1 MNFNNLLDLYS
12 LGEKTVLFKHVESNE
27 LLSFANSIE
36 KFRLEIQNRYE
47 NDDHLVEVLNLLKKV
62 FFKLASSLLPYN
74 KVINK
79 DTEDQIISKF
89 IQIKKSYPELFTKV
103 VIQIAKSFKEVLES
117 TNNSLYDYLCNYINS
132 RAETGLKVA
141 IVTKRAITIEER
153 FLIIDGLKSFLK
165 ESFFTENSFRKDI
178 ETFDEVVF
186 VGNPA
191 YFGEYVKNTFKGK
204 TVAFISYDIF
214 TNSISPNKIFEDI
227 DKKGVYSTIFD
238 NVSFGEPIQKKSD
251 ITLEQSELLNTAVSK
266 FLEEQKNTLEVNSQD
281 AVEASIVY
289 LENDR
294 FLFAPKDSKIR
305 VFSPNEKSNFI
316 KQLNFKDIEE
326 DDFIVIRND
335 RDTRLI
341 AEVADHDVLKK
352 NAEKYRLLQN
362 EWKDKLR
369 FNVKKKGIRKVSE
382 ILINKYN
389 INTAS
394 MASLRS
400 WCNEDSICPTELPKI
415 LKALKYDE
423 EIIKETYN
431 TMKIIQ
437 LAHRK
442 AGRIISDK
450 LMSEL
455 SNDILK
461 ELQEKGYYT
470 FMSKE
475 FNGASFNIERIV
487 SIDRSRHLIAP
498 YNLMK
503 PMNID

>member
-1 MNFNNLLDLYS
+1 MNFNNLIDLYS
-12 LGEKTVLFKHVESNE
+12 LGHKTVLFKHVESNE
-27 LLSFANSIE
+27 LLPFANSIE

-227 DKKGVYSTIFD
+227 DKKGVYSTIFQ
-238 NVSFGEPIQKKSD
+238 NVSFGEPIQKKSN
-251 ITLEQSELLNTAVSK
+251 ITLEQAELLNTAVSK

-423 EIIKETYN
+423 EMIKETYN

-442 AGRIISDK
+442 AGRIISNK

>member
-27 LLSFANSIE
+27 LLPFANSIE

-117 TNNSLYDYLCNYINS
+117 KNNSLYEYLCNYINS
-132 RAETGLKVA
+132 RAEAGFKVA
-141 IVTKRAITIEER
+141 IVAKRAITIEER

-238 NVSFGEPIQKKSD
+238 NVSFGEPIQKKSN
-251 ITLEQSELLNTAVSK
+251 ITLEQAELLNTAVSK
-266 FLEEQKNTLEVNSQD
+266 FLKEQKNTLEVNSQD

-369 FNVKKKGIRKVSE
+369 FNVKKKGIRIVSE

>member
-27 LLSFANSIE
+27 LLPFANSIE

-141 IVTKRAITIEER
+141 IVTKRAITIEEK

-238 NVSFGEPIQKKSD
+238 NVSFGEPIQKKSN
-251 ITLEQSELLNTAVSK
+251 ITLEQAELLNTAVSK
-266 FLEEQKNTLEVNSQD
+266 FLKEQKNTLEVNSQD